1 MKTIASATLW
11 IAWGAAVCALFY
23 VFSLAMVMVMH

>member
-11 IAWGAAVCALFY
+11 IAWGAAMYALLY
-23 VFSLAMVMVMH
+23 VFFMVMH

>member
-11 IAWGAAVCALFY
+11 IAWGAAMCALLYAFA
-23 VFSLAMVMVMH
+23 LVMVMH

>member
-11 IAWGAAVCALFY
+11 IAWSAAMCTLLY
-23 VFSLAMVMVMH
+23 VFTLVMAGH